1 MKTCIATVS
10 IAGDFREKLA
20 AIARAG
26 FTGIEIFEQ
35 DFIAFDGRPEDVARM
50 IKDHGLEI
58 MLFQPFR
65 DFEGMADPL
74 RSRAFDRAERKFD
87 LMNQLGVDLML
98 VCSNVSPHSLG
109 GIDRAADD
117 FAELGARAA
126 ALPPRR
132 LARACRCRLVA
143 PRRATPLLATT
154 ARATMTKET
163 YCMPKET

>member
-20 AIARAG
+20 AIAHAG

-74 RSRAFDRAERKFD
+74 RSRAFGTILERLDIGTK
-87 LMNQLGVDLML
+87 LAGGCAAKGV
-98 VCSNVSPHSLG
+98 VK
-109 GIDRAADD
+109 
-117 FAELGARAA
+117 
-126 ALPPRR
+126 
-132 LARACRCRLVA
+132 
-143 PRRATPLLATT
+143 T
-154 ARATMTKET
+154 
-163 YCMPKET
+163 